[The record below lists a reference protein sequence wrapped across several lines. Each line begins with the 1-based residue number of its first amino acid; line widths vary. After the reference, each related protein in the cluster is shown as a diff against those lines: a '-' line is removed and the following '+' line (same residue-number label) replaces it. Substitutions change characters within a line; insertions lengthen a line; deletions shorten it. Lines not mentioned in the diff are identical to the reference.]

1 MEIEVN
7 RYCVKIGENQ
17 VKSLVVDNQPGYT
30 CFSDLSIPNVL
41 SANLNMVG
49 KSKDRGILIAE
60 DMIENHKNIDIG
72 DSIFDDASNVARLCT
87 EPDS

>member
-1 MEIEVN
+1 
-7 RYCVKIGENQ
+7 
-17 VKSLVVDNQPGYT
+17 
-30 CFSDLSIPNVL
+30 
-41 SANLNMVG
+41 MVG